1 LSRWREG
8 IHTHFPYRKHIRT
21 INHFEDS
28 RELPI
33 GGDSHETSNFG
44 VKYQNNCTITQHT
57 FWEATTT
64 AGKKRRSRIMIPNVK
79 TIQIIA
85 RAYQYICTGEEP
97 WIALGNFRNAWY
109 GYAKDDRFALVK
121 DPITEP
127 EPNTRHTRRWGA
139 FCAASVEFLC
149 HCYSIPCPEWVHHP
163 RYILTTPWWPEHAY
177 NLSTRMQ
184 LMQITPAPFL
194 QRHIFCGNRLY
205 QNKYEMSTWAQ
216 EARARGITNPGEIF
230 RYARQKEISIHGG

>member
-1 LSRWREG
+1 
-8 IHTHFPYRKHIRT
+8 
-21 INHFEDS
+21 
-28 RELPI
+28 
-33 GGDSHETSNFG
+33 
-44 VKYQNNCTITQHT
+44 
-57 FWEATTT
+57 
-64 AGKKRRSRIMIPNVK
+64 MIPNVK
-79 TIQIIA
+79 TVQTIA
-85 RAYQYICTGEEP
+85 RAFQHICTGEDP

-149 HCYSIPCPEWVHHP
+149 HRYNIPCPEWVHHP

-177 NLSTRMQ
+177 NLSTRIQ

-205 QNKYEMSTWAQ
+205 QNKYEMSAWAQ